1 MPNFMLTFRS
11 ADEIFSQREIE
22 NAASDVTFL
31 LPVPVLIIIVRS
43 LVIVDRGSM
52 KSLRVKFRVAP

>member
-1 MPNFMLTFRS
+1 MLTFRS